1 MPSIFEIRLSMEVV
15 RSPKAISGDAQYSFK
30 VVDGEEANFNF
41 LIVVRSWEVYKKT
54 MDIGIKVR

>member
-1 MPSIFEIRLSMEVV
+1 MEVV

-41 LIVVRSWEVYKKT
+41 LTVVRSWVGFKVYKKT
-54 MDIGIKVR
+54 MDIGFKVR